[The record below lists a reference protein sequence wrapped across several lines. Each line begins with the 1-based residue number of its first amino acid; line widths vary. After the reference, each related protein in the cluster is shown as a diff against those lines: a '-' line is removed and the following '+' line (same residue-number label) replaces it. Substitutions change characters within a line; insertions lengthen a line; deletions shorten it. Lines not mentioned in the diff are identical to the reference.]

1 MLDLS
6 SLTNGATDRR
16 AFLGTATA
24 GMAALFTPQI
34 LLGQMSQPDS
44 TANTNKK
51 PAKDKGPQIE
61 GALVKEFV
69 RVSHSDLTA
78 VQQMLTETPQ
88 LLHVSWDWGGGDFE
102 AGIEAASHVG
112 DRDIAL
118 FLMSQGARA
127 NLFTA
132 TMLGQIEIVRGFL
145 TSYPY
150 LINSRGA
157 HGLSLIH
164 HAKKGGEQAL
174 EVLAYLESLGI
185 Q

>member
-1 MLDLS
+1 MIDVS
-6 SLTNGATDRR
+6 SLINSTTGRR
-16 AFLGTATA
+16 AFFGTAAA
-24 GMAALFTPQI
+24 GVAALFTPQI
-34 LLGQMSQPDS
+34 LFGQMSQPDS
-44 TANTNKK
+44 SAISNKK
-51 PAKDKGPQIE
+51 PKKDKGPRIE
-61 GALVKEFV
+61 DALVKEFV
-69 RVSHSDLTA
+69 RVSHSDLAA

-118 FLMSQGARA
+118 YLMSQGARA

-132 TMLGQIEIVRGFL
+132 TMLGQTEIVKGFL

-150 LINSRGA
+150 LIHSRGA

-164 HAKKGGEQAL
+164 HAKKGGEQAA

>member
-1 MLDLS
+1 MIDVS
-6 SLTNGATDRR
+6 SLINGTTDRR
-16 AFLGTATA
+16 AFFGTAAA
-24 GMAALFTPQI
+24 GMAALLTPQV

-44 TANTNKK
+44 SAIKNKK

-118 FLMSQGARA
+118 YLMSQGARA

-132 TMLGQIEIVRGFL
+132 TMLGQTEIVRGFL

-150 LINSRGA
+150 LIHSRGA

>member
-1 MLDLS
+1 MIEFCSWLDRA
-6 SLTNGATDRR
+6 TNRR
-16 AFLGTATA
+16 AFLGTAVA
-24 GMAALFTPQI
+24 GAATVLTPKI
-34 LLGQMSQPDS
+34 LSGQMGNQDS
-44 TANTNKK
+44 AGVPAKK
-51 PAKDKGPQIE
+51 PSRDKGPQIE
-61 GALVKEFV
+61 AGLVKEFV
-69 RVSHSDLTA
+69 RVSHSDLEA
-78 VQQMLTETPQ
+78 VQRMLAKTPQ

-132 TMLGQIEIVRGFL
+132 VMLGQIEIVKGFL

-150 LINSRGA
+150 LINSSGA
-157 HGLSLIH
+157 HGLGLIH
-164 HAKKGGEQAL
+164 HAKKGGDEAAQ
-174 EVLAYLESLGI
+174 VLAYLESLGI